1 MRHSR
6 LNSFTSS
13 SGDAKSRVHI
23 GVEASGAL
31 FQDIYKELYVHGPL
45 IWKLNLTQQIDD
57 AL

>member
-13 SGDAKSRVHI
+13 SGDAKSRAHT

-31 FQDIYKELYVHGPL
+31 FHDMHKELYVHGPL
-45 IWKLNLTQQIDD
+45 IWKLNLTQIDD